1 MELLKERQD
10 RARAEELAEQMRIQA
25 EELLSERHK
34 MAQMNSVLAR
44 EKHGLQEILEQQG
57 FALEN
62 TGDEAEAL
70 AAELAEARAELEALR
85 ATYG

>member
-1 MELLKERQD
+1 M
-10 RARAEELAEQMRIQA
+10 
-25 EELLSERHK
+25 
-34 MAQMNSVLAR
+34 
-44 EKHGLQEILEQQG
+44 
-57 FALEN
+57 ALEN